1 MTNPTPGWKR
11 LLPRLPG
18 FRRRRGQ
25 EARPLL
31 SAIAG
36 GLIAWGTAIAGI
48 AVVDVIV
55 RQVLLEDV
63 RTYLA
68 RTAAGTAA
76 LIDGDQLRT
85 FNSPDQDGSPEYNRA
100 SRPLR
105 VLLDTNPD
113 IRFAY
118 VGVMQGDVM
127 HFVLDGTRQGT
138 FDEAGRPNHSPPME
152 VDEPSPGEREVSN
165 THRLTVE
172 KEPTA
177 TAWGMGIRAHAPVFA
192 RNGEMAGYV
201 GITMRADRYRQLVR
215 RVDVS
220 AALGVL
226 IAGALAF
233 LHGIAIW
240 RAQIARRRA
249 VTAQAHN
256 RDQPKRA
263 QAIAHPG
270 TLYAKLRTGSG
281 SMSGE
286 LRQLLGNPGDSDRP
300 LAAYLAV
307 THPEDRSLVET
318 MLADLGSSGG
328 SRNLDHR
335 FVIGGIIK
343 HVPAAES
350 ARRPGRG
357 QTPGMHEIV
366 LLHHDLK
373 AAMIVKVR
381 AKNGR

>member
-1 MTNPTPGWKR
+1 MALGFERR
-11 LLPRLPG
+11 LRSRMARSG
-18 FRRRRGQ
+18 SRGGH

-48 AVVDVIV
+48 AVVDVIG
-55 RQVLLEDV
+55 RRILLEDV
-63 RTYLA
+63 RTSLA

-85 FNSPDQDGSPEYNRA
+85 FNNADQDGSPEYNRA
-100 SRPLR
+100 ARPLR

-127 HFVLDGTRQGT
+127 HFVLDGTRPGT

-152 VDEPSPGEREVSN
+152 VDAPSPGEREVSR

-192 RNGEMAGYV
+192 RDGEMTGYV
-201 GITMRADRYRQLVR
+201 GITVRADRYRQLVH

-220 AALGVL
+220 AMLGVL

-233 LHGIAIW
+233 LNGVAIW
-240 RAQIARRRA
+240 RPQVARRRA
-249 VTAQAHN
+249 VTAQAHTE
-256 RDQPKRA
+256 DQLKRA
-263 QAIAHPG
+263 KAFANLG
-270 TLYAKLRTGSG
+270 TWYANLSTRAG
-281 SMSGE
+281 SMSNE
-286 LRQLLGNPGDSDRP
+286 LRQLLGNPQDGDRP

-307 THPEDRSLVET
+307 THPEDRSLIEAMRKSAAPPVWMIT
-318 MLADLGSSGG
+318 SP
-328 SRNLDHR
+328 SRS
-335 FVIGGIIK
+335 IA
-343 HVPAAES
+343 PS
-350 ARRPGRG
+350 
-357 QTPGMHEIV
+357 
-366 LLHHDLK
+366 
-373 AAMIVKVR
+373 
-381 AKNGR
+381 

>member
-1 MTNPTPGWKR
+1 MTNPTPVPKR
-11 LLPRLPG
+11 LFPRL
-18 FRRRRGQ
+18 RGLGGRKSQ
-25 EARPLL
+25 EAHPLL
-31 SAIAG
+31 SAVAG
-36 GLIAWGTAIAGI
+36 GLIAWGTAIGGI

-55 RQVLLEDV
+55 RQILLEDV

-76 LIDGDQLRT
+76 LIDGDQLRI

-105 VLLDTNPD
+105 ALLDTNPD

-152 VDEPSPGEREVSN
+152 QDEPSPGEREVSN

-177 TAWGMGIRAHAPVFA
+177 TAWGMGIRAHAPVFG
-192 RNGEMAGYV
+192 RNGEMTGYV

-215 RVDVS
+215 RVDAS

-233 LHGIAIW
+233 LHGVAIW
-240 RAQIARRRA
+240 PAQTAPRRGITPPAHTEDQLQPGPPFPNLGTWDASLPAPAR
-249 VTAQAHN
+249 
-256 RDQPKRA
+256 
-263 QAIAHPG
+263 
-270 TLYAKLRTGSG
+270 
-281 SMSGE
+281 
-286 LRQLLGNPGDSDRP
+286 
-300 LAAYLAV
+300 
-307 THPEDRSLVET
+307 T
-318 MLADLGSSGG
+318 M
-328 SRNLDHR
+328 
-335 FVIGGIIK
+335 F
-343 HVPAAES
+343 
-350 ARRPGRG
+350 
-357 QTPGMHEIV
+357 
-366 LLHHDLK
+366 
-373 AAMIVKVR
+373 
-381 AKNGR
+381 